1 MIETVLGFRQRRL
14 MECGIG
20 INDAFLINGIIDC
33 INSNTQT
40 ITIDNVEYY
49 KIAYSELKDKAIALN
64 KSINSIINMMRMLS
78 DKNIFKFKNVKNED
92 FLISFNN
99 EMMIYILSKDR
110 ITQDM
115 LVQHNIDLVR
125 KEINNLLS
133 SMDMI
138 DLIGIKTYLT
148 HIKNQD

>member
-110 ITQDM
+110 ITPDM
-115 LVQHNIDLVR
+115 LVQHNIDLIR